1 MNKAILSRVEAL
13 EAGAAAKAIPVPIF
27 SCIIDGEEK
36 ELTAL
41 DFAFSLLE
49 GHKGSF
55 GGQCGVR
62 YEEWEPDNRPLSE
75 KVDELQAAFAEMQ
88 EQYNSP
94 EEVAKR
100 KAEYEELQR
109 IGELRRMDC
118 LCGRDMDKCHPL
130 PWQRKEGEEYE
141 AHF

>member
-1 MNKAILSRVEAL
+1 MKQSTVTRL
-13 EAGAAAKAIPVPIF
+13 ERLEVSKAAKRIAVPLYA
-27 SCIIDGEEK
+27 CIIDGEEM
-36 ELTAL
+36 ELSPVEYAHM
-41 DFAFSLLE
+41 LLE

-55 GGQCGVR
+55 GGQCGTR

-100 KAEYEELQR
+100 KAEYEQLQR
-109 IGELRRMDC
+109 VGQLRRTDC
-118 LCGRDMDKCHPL
+118 LCGRDMDECHPL
-130 PWQRKEGEEYE
+130 PWQKKEQL
-141 AHF
+141 F